1 MLALNPSAIARPAA
15 SSEPQL
21 MREPDDIR
29 NSVLC
34 RFDPVIASW
43 FCAARDG
50 ILFRMLNAIR
60 FLLFVWSRLP
70 WNVLPRFRLQRF
82 CSVCLTPEP
91 KCLRPHTSAPACR
104 ALETNVLKAVAFG
117 NVPRDVITKGR
128 VSPAD
133 AHFSAYLAPRSGC
146 ARE

>member
-15 SSEPQL
+15 SSEPLL

-70 WNVLPRFRLQRF
+70 WNVLPRFRSAEVLFRLSHSGTEVPSSTHIGTRLQGFR
-82 CSVCLTPEP
+82 
-91 KCLRPHTSAPACR
+91 
-104 ALETNVLKAVAFG
+104 N
-117 NVPRDVITKGR
+117 
-128 VSPAD
+128 
-133 AHFSAYLAPRSGC
+133 
-146 ARE
+146 

>member
-1 MLALNPSAIARPAA
+1 MLALNPSAIARPAG
-15 SSEPQL
+15 SCEPLL

-60 FLLFVWSRLP
+60 FSFLFGPVFPGTFSP
-70 WNVLPRFRLQRF
+70 GFV
-82 CSVCLTPEP
+82 CGGSVPSVS
-91 KCLRPHTSAPACR
+91 LRNRSAFVHTHRHPPA
-104 ALETNVLKAVAFG
+104 G
-117 NVPRDVITKGR
+117 
-128 VSPAD
+128 
-133 AHFSAYLAPRSGC
+133 
-146 ARE
+146 